1 MSTGDISSLT
11 LKMASERAIR
21 IRTLT
26 PKALEQYEE
35 RLGLYV
41 KRLKSIDSE
50 IFKIIEAN
58 PSLHDLSLT
67 DLIGL
72 RELILQLHERY
83 LKLYAEVNSF
93 LVTTNTEES
102 RKESAIMS
110 LKDNNLR
117 DCIFTFLKA
126 IEEAQRGYHEERSEH
141 SKTKSHSSK
150 ATSHS
155 SRSKRSD
162 KSSVSM
168 TLKQAKVKAAK
179 VKMEYAK
186 KEADLQMMKATLLEK
201 DEIATAAANRQKSEL
216 DTKIKLLKNEKAVA
230 AAEAEVEAL
239 ESSFMDFRSRASND
253 KLVYIPSWNPQQRT
267 AEYVHKHPFYTE
279 QSQTVNPQTLAPG
292 PQSNLNPT
300 APIFQ
305 PNTETATPGP
315 QQQIVSDVTKFL
327 LRKDLLLS
335 RLSLF
340 NDKPDGY
347 RVWKASFKNVIQELN
362 VSDFEEFDLLIKWL
376 GPESK
381 NHAINIRNAHM
392 TDLKL
397 GLQRIWERLDDR
409 YGSPEMLDEVL
420 KKKLRDFPNLTNKD
434 NRKLLELSDLV
445 SEIES
450 LKLEPKL
457 AALLAYYDSSS
468 GVTPIVNKLPYN
480 LREKWVSQAA
490 NYKKCHNV
498 PFPPFCHFAQWLR
511 DISKIRNDP
520 SLSYTQESSSH
531 IGTNGIPPNGR
542 AGRRQTGPSRPTVT
556 AYKTD
561 AVSTGQGSQQR
572 CPIHKTNHSLNEC
585 RAFQLKS
592 LDERKKWLKD
602 HNFCFKC
609 CNSTEHKSKECVSAI
624 KCTYCGSTRH
634 SSALHIDMTKSSLP
648 ISLSQNQGLDSGSQ
662 TPGSRLQHGGERSSV
677 SLPSLP
683 LQDGERTKGQIQSV
697 NSKCTQICGGSF
709 SGKSCA
715 KTVLVKV
722 YPKGQHEKAVRMY
735 AILDDQSNRT
745 LARSNFFQLLNV
757 NAKEIEYTL
766 SSCAGIVVT
775 SGRTA
780 HDLVVESLDGSSRL
794 ELPNVLECN
803 EIPNSRDEIPTP
815 EVAFYHSHLNDI
827 SEYIP
832 PLDTSAAIM
841 LLIGRDLPEA
851 HHVYDQRTGPKGS
864 PYAQNLK
871 LGWVIVGETC
881 LGGIHKTDFVNVK
894 KTSLLSN
901 GRPTVLKPCMD
912 EFSVSIKS
920 DPVMHDCTEQYDSVF
935 QRRSDD
941 NKQSLSVEDRQF
953 LEIMDNHFQKDCKGH
968 LSAPLPFKPDRPTLP
983 NNREDALRRA
993 KSLHA
998 SLNKNPVKKQH
1009 FKDFMNKMLENG
1021 HAEEAPSVA
1030 EEEECWYLPIFGVYH
1045 PQKPDQI
1052 RCVFDSSAQHNGI
1065 SLNKVLLQGPDLIN
1079 SLLGVLLRF
1088 RRETIAIAADIQQMF
1103 YSFYVNHEHRNYLRF
1118 FWYKDNDFDKPLVE
1132 FRMCVHV
1139 FGNSPSPA
1147 IATYGLRQSVKNS
1160 DDDVKS
1166 FVNDDFYVDDA
1177 LTSLPSAQQAISLM
1191 KRTQA
1196 DLQCDG
1202 LTLHKVISNDE
1213 EVVSAF
1219 PPEDRAK
1226 GLKDLVLGIDS
1237 LPIQRSLGM
1246 RWDLN
1251 TDTFSFDASEDSKP
1265 FTRRGV
1271 LSSVNSL
1278 FDPIGFLS
1286 PVTIQG
1292 KIILRSLM
1300 QGSVDWDEP
1309 LPQEKQDMWTTWRKS
1324 LTGLNQIHI
1333 PRCYSHE
1340 SLSQASGIELHVFS
1354 DASELA
1360 IAAVTYLLI
1369 CFPDGSRSLSFV
1381 FGKAKVAPIAGHTI
1395 PRLELCAAVLAAE
1408 LSETVKDAIK
1418 LSIQR
1423 VKFYTDSR
1431 IVLGYIYNKTR
1442 RFYTYISNRVAKIH
1456 GVSAPE
1462 QWNFVSTH
1470 LNPADDGT
1478 RGVPVSD
1485 LQHGKWLCGPS
1496 FLLKSQGPE
1505 SPDGHY
1511 FPLIDP
1517 DGDAE
1522 VRNETQV
1529 VTCVTKVSVSSLGTE
1544 WMERFSSW
1552 KKLVKAI
1559 ANLQHIAQT
1568 FKRERNTTCGCKG
1581 WHICAESHSVNAFK
1595 SASKIVLRAVQ
1606 LDAFSKELACLTK
1619 EGCVPKDSSIISLGP
1634 FLDSDGVMRVGG
1646 RLRKA
1651 AHLVSNEKNPIILPS
1666 KNHVSKLIAIHCHE
1680 TVKHQ
1685 GRHFTEGQIRS
1696 EGYCGKRLVSSIVFN
1711 CVPCRKLRGRFE
1723 YQRMADLPADRLE
1736 ESPPF
1741 TYVGVDVFGP
1751 WSVVT
1756 RRTRGGQA
1764 NSKRWAVLFT
1774 CLCIRAIHI
1783 EVIEDM
1789 SSSAFINALRRFV
1802 AIRGKVKQFRSDR
1815 GTNFVGAT
1823 SDLGID
1829 TVNVEDQEVKKV
1841 LFNSGSVWIFNPPH
1855 SSHMGGAWERMIGMT
1870 RRLLESV
1877 LKDVGILTHE
1887 VLVTLM
1893 AEVSAIV
1900 NSRPLIPVSYDSE
1913 VPEILRP
1920 STILTHKTDID
1931 EKPACQLDMKDLYK
1945 AQWKRVQHL
1954 SDLFWSRWKR
1964 DYLQTLQTRKKWNSD
1979 KECIGTGDVVLL
1991 RDDEVGRAQWP
2002 IARVVNVFPSD
2013 DNRVRKVEVKVFRN
2027 GEIAKYV
2034 RPIVKL
2040 VLLVK
2045 NNQT

>member
-1 MSTGDISSLT
+1 M
-11 LKMASERAIR
+11 
-21 IRTLT
+21 
-26 PKALEQYEE
+26 
-35 RLGLYV
+35 
-41 KRLKSIDSE
+41 
-50 IFKIIEAN
+50 
-58 PSLHDLSLT
+58 
-67 DLIGL
+67 
-72 RELILQLHERY
+72 
-83 LKLYAEVNSF
+83 
-93 LVTTNTEES
+93 
-102 RKESAIMS
+102 
-110 LKDNNLR
+110 
-117 DCIFTFLKA
+117 
-126 IEEAQRGYHEERSEH
+126 
-141 SKTKSHSSK
+141 
-150 ATSHS
+150 
-155 SRSKRSD
+155 
-162 KSSVSM
+162 
-168 TLKQAKVKAAK
+168 
-179 VKMEYAK
+179 
-186 KEADLQMMKATLLEK
+186 
-201 DEIATAAANRQKSEL
+201 
-216 DTKIKLLKNEKAVA
+216 
-230 AAEAEVEAL
+230 
-239 ESSFMDFRSRASND
+239 
-253 KLVYIPSWNPQQRT
+253 
-267 AEYVHKHPFYTE
+267 
-279 QSQTVNPQTLAPG
+279 
-292 PQSNLNPT
+292 
-300 APIFQ
+300 
-305 PNTETATPGP
+305 
-315 QQQIVSDVTKFL
+315 
-327 LRKDLLLS
+327 
-335 RLSLF
+335 
-340 NDKPDGY
+340 
-347 RVWKASFKNVIQELN
+347 KASFKNVIHELS
-362 VSDFEEFDLLIKWL
+362 VSEFEEFDLLIKWL
-376 GPESK
+376 GPESR
-381 NHAINIRNAHM
+381 NHAVNIRNAHM
-392 TDLKL
+392 SDLKL

-409 YGSPEMLDEVL
+409 YGSPEMLDEVI
-420 KKKLRDFPNLTNKD
+420 KKKLRDFPTLTNKD

-450 LKLEPKL
+450 LKLEPKF

-468 GVTPIVNKLPYN
+468 GVIPIVNKLPYN
-480 LREKWVSQAA
+480 LKEKWVSQAA

-511 DISKIRNDP
+511 DISKIKNDP
-520 SLSYTQESSSH
+520 SLSFIQESSSPG
-531 IGTNGIPPNGR
+531 GTRGYPPNGKTE
-542 AGRRQTGPSRPTVT
+542 RRQTGPSRPTVT

-572 CPIHKTNHSLNEC
+572 CPIHRTNHSLNEC

-592 LDERKKWLKD
+592 LEERKKFLKD
-602 HNFCFKC
+602 HNLCFKC
-609 CNSTEHKSKECVSAI
+609 CISTEHRSKECVSAI
-624 KCTYCGSTRH
+624 KCTNCGSTRH
-634 SSALHIDMTKSSLP
+634 SSALHIDMTKNSLP
-648 ISLSQNQGLDSGSQ
+648 VSQSQDQGLDMGSQ
-662 TPGSRLQHGGERSSV
+662 TPGSRPLHGGERSSV
-677 SLPSLP
+677 SFPTLP
-683 LQDGERTKGQIQSV
+683 LQGGERTKGQNQSV

-715 KTVLVKV
+715 KTVLVNV
-722 YPKGQHEKAVRMY
+722 YPKGQQEKAVRIY

-745 LARSNFFQLLNV
+745 LARSDFFELLNV
-757 NAKEIEYTL
+757 NTKEIEYTL

-780 HDLVVESLDGSSRL
+780 HGLIVESLDGSSRL

-815 EVAFYHSHLNDI
+815 EIAFYHSHLNDI

-881 LGGIHKTDFVNVK
+881 LGGIHQTDFVNVK

-901 GRPTVLKPCMD
+901 GRPTVLKPCTD

-920 DPVMHDCTEQYDSVF
+920 DPTRHDCTEQYDAIF
-935 QRRSDD
+935 QRRPDD

-953 LEIMDNHFQKDCKGH
+953 LEIMDNHFQKDCEGRP
-968 LSAPLPFKPDRPTLP
+968 SAPLPFKPDRPTLP
-983 NNREDALRRA
+983 NNREDALKRA

-998 SLNKNPVKKQH
+998 SLNKSPVKKQH
-1009 FKDFMNKMLENG
+1009 FKDFMNKILENG
-1021 HAEEAPSVA
+1021 HAEEAPPVS
-1030 EEEECWYLPIFGVYH
+1030 EKEECWYLPIFGVYH

-1079 SLLGVLLRF
+1079 SLLGILLRF

-1103 YSFYVNHEHRNYLRF
+1103 YSFYVNREHRNYLRF

-1132 FRMCVHV
+1132 YRMCVHV

-1147 IATYGLRQSVKNS
+1147 IATYGLRQSVKDS
-1160 DDDVKS
+1160 DEDVKS

-1177 LTSLPSAQQAISLM
+1177 LTSLPTAQQAISLM

-1196 DLQCDG
+1196 DLQGDG
-1202 LTLHKVISNDE
+1202 LKLHKVVSNDE
-1213 EVVSAF
+1213 KVVSAF

-1237 LPIQRSLGM
+1237 LPMQRSLGM

-1251 TDTFSFDASEDSKP
+1251 TDTFTFDASEDLKP
-1265 FTRRGV
+1265 YTRRGV
-1271 LSSVNSL
+1271 LSIVNSL
-1278 FDPIGFLS
+1278 FDPVGFLS

-1292 KIILRSLM
+1292 KVILRSLM
-1300 QGSVDWDEP
+1300 QGTVDWDEP
-1309 LPQEKQDMWTTWRKS
+1309 LPQENQDMWTTWRKS
-1324 LTGLNQIHI
+1324 LSGLNQIQI

-1340 SLSQASGIELHVFS
+1340 SLSQASSVELHVFS

-1369 CFPDGSRSLSFV
+1369 CFPDGSHSLSFV

-1418 LSIQR
+1418 LSIQV

-1456 GVSAPE
+1456 GISTPD
-1462 QWNFVSTH
+1462 QWNFIPTH

-1478 RGVPVSD
+1478 RGVLVSE
-1485 LQHGKWLCGPS
+1485 LQHSKWLCGPS
-1496 FLLKSQGPE
+1496 FLLKSQDPE
-1505 SPDGHY
+1505 FAESHH

-1522 VRNETQV
+1522 VRNETKV
-1529 VTCVTKVSVSSLGTE
+1529 VTCATKVSESSIGME

-1552 KKLVKAI
+1552 KKLVKAV
-1559 ANLQHIAQT
+1559 ATLQHIAQT
-1568 FKRERNTTCGCKG
+1568 FKHDRDTTCGCKG
-1581 WHICAESHSVNAFK
+1581 WHICAESRSVKAFEC
-1595 SASKIVLRAVQ
+1595 ASKIVLRAVQ
-1606 LDAFSKELACLTK
+1606 LDAFRRELTCLT
-1619 EGCVPKDSSIISLGP
+1619 ETGCVPKESSIISLGP
-1634 FLDSDGVMRVGG
+1634 FVDSDGVMRVGG

-1651 AHLVSNEKNPIILPS
+1651 VHLVSNEKNPIILPS
-1666 KNHVSKLIAIHCHE
+1666 KNHVSKLIATHCHE
-1680 TVKHQ
+1680 AVKHQ

-1696 EGYCGKRLVSSIVFN
+1696 EGYWIIGGKRLVSSIIFN

-1723 YQRMADLPADRLE
+1723 YQKMADLPADRLE
-1736 ESPPF
+1736 EAPPF

-1823 SDLGID
+1823 SDLQID
-1829 TVNVEDQEVKKV
+1829 AVNVEDQEMKKV

-1855 SSHMGGAWERMIGMT
+1855 SSHMGGAWERMICMT

-1877 LKDVGILTHE
+1877 LKDAGNLTHE

-1900 NSRPLIPVSYDSE
+1900 NSRPLLPVSYDSE

-1920 STILTHKTDID
+1920 SIILTHKTDID
-1931 EKPACQLDMKDLYK
+1931 ERPACHLDTKDLYK
-1945 AQWKRVQHL
+1945 AQWKRVQFL

-1964 DYLQTLQTRKKWNSD
+1964 DYLQTLQMRKKWTSD
-1979 KECIGTGDVVLL
+1979 KESIEPGDVVLL
-1991 RDDEVGRAQWP
+1991 KDDEVGRAQWP
-2002 IARVVNVFPSD
+2002 IARVVNVFPGD
-2013 DNRVRKVEVKVFRN
+2013 DNRVRKVEVKVSRN
-2027 GEIAKYV
+2027 GEIVKYV
-2034 RPIVKL
+2034 RPVVKL

-2045 NNQT
+2045 NSQT